1 MKIKDW
7 YNLSDL
13 LDKEDFE
20 KLQNDN
26 KFHIDMNKDTI
37 LFFKKIDLN
46 MKLQQPQIKAFE
58 DIALLKQKTK
68 KSSVQSY
75 LLSRILRKLAK

>member
-1 MKIKDW
+1 MKEKNW
-7 YNLSDL
+7 YNLSNL

-37 LFFKKIDLN
+37 LFF
-46 MKLQQPQIKAFE
+46 
-58 DIALLKQKTK
+58 
-68 KSSVQSY
+68 
-75 LLSRILRKLAK
+75 